1 MYKKM
6 IIINKVKDSNRMFYK
21 RKKVVHF
28 TLKNKNDSK
37 RDKRE
42 LETNESKEELNIRIR
57 FEKNM
62 AKLFGCKI

>member
-28 TLKNKNDSK
+28 TLKNKNDIK
-37 RDKRE
+37 EIKE
-42 LETNESKEELNIRIR
+42 HYEFKESNEELNIRIK

>member
-1 MYKKM
+1 M

>member
-1 MYKKM
+1 M

-37 RDKRE
+37 RE

-62 AKLFGCKI
+62 AKLFECKI

>member
-37 RDKRE
+37 RDKKE

>member
-1 MYKKM
+1 M

-37 RDKRE
+37 RE

>member
-6 IIINKVKDSNRMFYK
+6 IIINKVKDINRMFYK

-37 RDKRE
+37 RE
-42 LETNESKEELNIRIR
+42 LEKNESKEELNIRIR